1 MALNG
6 KLAAPPIATGGAAM
20 DSKSF
25 GQRLNRG
32 RTEAVASVGTVEIA
46 GLPQAL
52 HTRTFGGLDVLFVPL
67 LETAR
72 AMITF
77 IDRMSAAGETR
88 QQAVSMA
95 RIRLAS
101 EMLQDPSFTLATRD
115 LEEDN
120 VYTIDLENGTLSVNA
135 RLYAVVRHRTS
146 LFKIKI
152 DGNIAEG
159 PYIVQN
165 AATGSVVMQVD
176 ESQMRQPGY
185 FTTFLPGEC
194 LRAHIEKEAT
204 STLEKSE
211 TGLGEVRIM
220 VPVNGK
226 SVPFLLRQKEGGA
239 GWDIIDASNNQWLG
253 VLPQVA
259 LGHLT
264 QLMEG
269 LGRIASAFAGRLA
282 RPV

>member
-1 MALNG
+1 MAQNSRVT
-6 KLAAPPIATGGAAM
+6 AAPIATGGG
-20 DSKSF
+20 STLETKSF
-25 GQRLNRG
+25 SQRLNRG

-52 HTRTFGGLDVLFVPL
+52 HTRTFGGLDLLFVPL

-72 AMITF
+72 AMMTF
-77 IDRMSAAGETR
+77 IDRMCAAGETR

-115 LEEDN
+115 IEEDN
-120 VYTIDLENGTLSVNA
+120 IYVIDLEKGTLTATA

-146 LFKIKI
+146 LFRIQI
-152 DGNIAEG
+152 EGNIAEG
-159 PYIVQN
+159 PYVVQN
-165 AATGSVVMQVD
+165 TATGSAVIQVD

-204 STLEKSE
+204 SPLEKNE
-211 TGLGEVRIM
+211 TGLGEVRIL

-226 SVPFLLRQKEGGA
+226 TVPFILRQKEAAG
-239 GWDIIDASNNQWLG
+239 GWDIIDGRGNQWLG
-253 VLPQVA
+253 ILPQVA
-259 LGHLT
+259 LNHLT
-264 QLMEG
+264 QLIEG
-269 LGRIASAFAGRLA
+269 LA
-282 RPV
+282 RVAKKT